1 MAKIKFGMMMTDARG
16 KLGGQVFSK
25 NRGGAYVRTKV
36 TPSNP
41 QTADQVAQRAL
52 LSSASQSWRG
62 LTEAERESWNGAVS
76 NYSSTN
82 VFGDIINPTGAQLH
96 TKINI
101 NVALAGGSVVTTPP
115 LPIGISSPA
124 GVSVTA
130 DASTPEVILA
140 WTSGAV
146 PANTVMV
153 VEATP
158 CVSVGR
164 YNVNNRFRVIGTLAA
179 ATATGADVATEYTA
193 KFGSLV
199 AGQKLFIRV
208 KFINKNTG
216 EVSQSIVTETIV
228 VA

>member
-52 LSSASQSWRG
+52 LASASQSWRG
-62 LTEAERESWNGAVS
+62 LTEPERESWNGAVS
-76 NYSSTN
+76 NFSSTN

-101 NVALAGGSVVTTPP
+101 NIALAGGVAVTTPP
-115 LPIGISSPA
+115 LPTGISSLA
-124 GVSVTA
+124 GLTA
-130 DASTPEVILA
+130 TAEAGTPLLELA
-140 WTSGAV
+140 WTSGVV
-146 PANTVMV
+146 PANQVLV

-164 YNVNNRFRVIGTLAA
+164 YNVNNRFRVIATLPP
-179 ATATGADVATEYTA
+179 ATATGADVSTEYLA
-193 KFGSLV
+193 KFGSMV
-199 AGQKLFIRV
+199 AGQKLFIRA
-208 KFINKNTG
+208 KFINKLTG
-216 EVSQSIVTETIV
+216 EVSQSLVAETV
-228 VA
+228 VGA